1 RAVVNVFNR
10 HFALSELAPLL
21 DQFEEAG
28 LEAEVGEL
36 VPSSAHGALVDSVPE
51 LRTAI
56 GRLDAGESAAGLA
69 SATEFVLE
77 GLHLNRRLN
86 KERRGGGVR
95 YAR

>member
-1 RAVVNVFNR
+1 M
-10 HFALSELAPLL
+10 PLVER
-21 DQFEEAG
+21 FEEEG

-36 VPSSAHGALVDSVPE
+36 VPSSDHGELVAAVPE
-51 LRTAI
+51 LRAAI
-56 GRLDAGESAAGLA
+56 GRLDAGESEAGVA

-86 KERRGGGVR
+86 KERRGGGIR